1 MDAAGAPK
9 EAAAAGKS
17 TAAGKGQKDV
27 DFVVWSFRT
36 PPLEDAQSVRTLHR
50 TVVAPAVAR
59 MIATPPQGADS
70 AELECAIAIAENSSP
85 PQQGADSGGASAMV
99 PTHSALLGTQVLR
112 IVLCFAGK
120 GRMKQSISRTLGKLM
135 KVVENVVQREAILV
149 ALAAT
154 LEPMSWLQV
163 SHVLSRGNL
172 AQRGSSTRLFFEV
185 SWGRSRQASAENN
198 LVAYLHERLVA
209 GAAANTELAMFQAVL
224 GMDSLAPPP
233 RQEGGSKRPLITFM
247 SDAVPVKK
255 QQPPSS
261 SAEPAPPSSSAAA
274 TAEPTSSSAPAPA
287 EPSTS
292 AGAPPAPPA
301 QPAAPNSTHLC
312 SLQRILEWDGERSAT
327 AVASSAAAIMS
338 VVANLAL
345 EHADALA
352 TLELLQQQEAARMQV
367 RCPAELL
374 RPDLILAS
382 QVLSMV

>member
-1 MDAAGAPK
+1 MDAADAGAPAP
-9 EAAAAGKS
+9 AAAAGKS
-17 TAAGKGQKDV
+17 KADSTNDIA
-27 DFVVWSFRT
+27 FPVWSFRT
-36 PPLEDAQSVRTLHR
+36 PPLEDAQSVRNLHGR
-50 TVVAPAVAR
+50 VVAPAVAR
-59 MIATPPQGADS
+59 MIGTAHDAST
-70 AELECAIAIAENSSP
+70 AELECAFAIAENSSP
-85 PQQGADSGGASAMV
+85 PQQGADSGGAVDLV
-99 PTHSALLGTQVLR
+99 PTHNALLGTQVLR

-120 GRMKQSISRTLGKLM
+120 GRMKQSIIRTLTKLM
-135 KVVENVVQREAILV
+135 KVVENNVEREAILV

-172 AQRGSSTRLFFEV
+172 AQRSSSTRLFFEV